1 MDAELHV
8 IFGAGQVGYPLAE
21 LLLEAGKR
29 VRIAKRSSG
38 GVPTGVD
45 VVVGDA
51 LNPDFCREAARSAV
65 TIYHCMNPPY
75 DSRIWAEQVP
85 RMMSNL
91 IAAAEAAGARLVV
104 LDNVYALGKPN
115 GKALNEATPMIP
127 CSPLG
132 EVRARASDALFLAHQ
147 EGRLL
152 ATMGRASDFYGPR
165 GTLTHVGDQFWQ
177 GVMKGKPARVVVDP
191 DAIHTYHYIP
201 DVARG
206 LFVLG
211 TADDSAYGHPWMLP
225 CQPAETLRQLSERFA
240 THLGRPVRITQMP
253 HWLLKTASWFAA
265 PAREIDRMLYQ
276 WAEPFVIDDQKF
288 RARFEQGP
296 IDRDQAAAET
306 VAWAR
311 KHYGV
316 RGKQAA

>member
-1 MDAELHV
+1 M
-8 IFGAGQVGYPLAE
+8 GCPLAD
-21 LLLEAGKR
+21 LLLQAGKR
-29 VRIAKRSSG
+29 VRIAKRSQG
-38 GVPTGVD
+38 GVPTGAE
-45 VVVGDA
+45 VVTGDA
-51 LNPDFCREAARSAV
+51 MDPAFCREAARGAF

-91 IAAAEAAGARLVV
+91 IDAAQATQARVVV
-104 LDNVYALGKPN
+104 LDNVYALGRPN

-132 EVRARASDALFLAHQ
+132 EIRARASDALFLAHQ
-147 EGRLL
+147 ERRLL

-165 GTLTHVGDQFWQ
+165 GIRTHVGDQFWQ
-177 GVMKGKPARVVVDP
+177 GVMKGKPARVLVDP
-191 DAIHTYHYIP
+191 DAVHTYHYIP
-201 DVARG
+201 DVAHG

-225 CQPAETLRQLSERFA
+225 CQPAETLRQLSERFSA
-240 THLGRPVRITQMP
+240 HLGKPIRITQMP
-253 HWLLKTASWFAA
+253 HWLLKTAGWFMA

-288 RARFEQGP
+288 RARFGQEPTDKQ
-296 IDRDQAAAET
+296 QAAAET
-306 VAWAR
+306 IAWAR
-311 KHYGV
+311 KHYGLPD
-316 RGKQAA
+316 RRAA